1 MTVPARAPGSGAGS
15 DHGPASA
22 AASTDPTSGAPG
34 QPGTAPTAA
43 VTRVPVASS
52 TGTTTGSSGTP
63 TAGAPDEQAS
73 PVALV
78 EPPSDAELVEG
89 ALATWRGALVEA
101 AGGSTLADID
111 LLGEAALDLSA
122 AHPSGMAQLFAG
134 RETRLSNL
142 VREGAALSTARRR
155 ARAVGARAAAYEQ
168 RYGIAPTSLAIGVA
182 TWTER
187 TVAAVA
193 QDDVAALATVTRT
206 SSGDVAPGPDEPATA
221 PRRLRAPVLLR
232 PVALHARGT
241 GESDYEL
248 ALEPSLEVNPV
259 LARALRSRGAL
270 LDPAAVARGAFTAG
284 GFDPRSALQRLA
296 SLGEA
301 VLEDFE
307 LTERVVVGTFV
318 HPGQVL
324 VDDLDN
330 LAASVAHHE
339 LLTALAGVEA
349 DAERLRRPL
358 PALVEGDRDPAHE
371 RGVGDLDPAQQHV
384 LDVVATGTHLFVD
397 SPTGADEAG
406 TIAAI
411 VADAAASGRTVL
423 YVPGHRRAAVALTER
438 LAAQGLHDLLL
449 DIAPEA
455 GWRTAASR
463 RLLGAMTVEAPV
475 VDARGVQGVR
485 ADLVGHREALRG
497 YVTALHT
504 PREPFGVSAYDALQH
519 LARLTS
525 SRPAPRTTVRLA
537 ADVAHALGDDERAR
551 LAGDLRRAGELGAFT
566 VRPGDTPWYGADLRT
581 HADADVARRRLT
593 RLLDDTLPR
602 LAERAAQV
610 DAETGLLPAETVDAW
625 GEQLRMLDG
634 VRASLDVFLPI
645 VFERTAAD
653 LVAATADKQWRA
665 EHGVTMGYWLRRRLR
680 RQARDLVRP
689 GRPVADLHGALV
701 DVQARREVW
710 QAHCPSGGWPRL
722 PEGLEVLE
730 EEYRAVRE
738 DLEALDE
745 VLATTP
751 AGGGLCALPLTA
763 LTERL
768 ERLRVLQD
776 ALETLPDRT
785 GLLHVLRGAGLGALV
800 DDLAQR
806 RVPAAQAPAE
816 LELAWWSTVIEQ
828 ILAQDPALAGYDGE
842 ALGEVAARYAELD
855 RTHVASLAPPVR
867 AAVAAQVAATL
878 RRHREQAEE
887 LFAELVEERSTS
899 LRDTFARYP
908 DVARRLRPVLV
919 ASPMLVPQ
927 VLPAARTVDLVVLG
941 AAAHLPT
948 EVALGAL
955 ARGRQVVVVGDARC
969 ASGSAVRDLAEVL
982 PRATLRADT
991 VARDP
996 YLTAFLSEHGYGD
1009 ALVATPLPTSRP
1021 LVRLDVV
1028 DGTGMPTPA
1037 SGLVETTT
1045 AEVAHVVDLVLEHAV
1060 VRPEESLA
1068 VVTVTPAHAE
1078 AVREAVLDEVRTN
1091 PALGAFF
1098 DPARPEPFVVT
1109 DLTGVAG
1116 LRREA
1121 VIVSLGLGRTP
1132 HRRVLHTFGAVS
1144 GPGGAAL
1151 LLDALGSTRH
1161 RLVVVSCFGAD
1172 DLDPERLRGD
1182 GPRLLRD
1189 LLAFA
1194 AERGTG
1200 ATAPA
1205 SHAVD
1210 PDRLLVD
1217 LAERLWRHG
1226 LVVELDYGVPGGQ
1239 RIPMVVGH
1247 PSLPGRMLVAVLT
1260 DDAAYVAEPS
1270 VRVRERLTADRL
1282 ERLGWR
1288 VVRVWSA
1295 AAFLDPEAEVDR
1307 IRRFVHAAVPAPVE
1321 PRAGTAVIGLP
1332 QEWTDDE
1339 RALGAQAAAAW
1350 RGGRRAR
1357 PAADEP
1363 RDGSTAEQPV
1373 VAAGPAG
1380 SAPDAPTGAAATE
1393 ASTDAAVT
1401 EASTGAAVTEAPTG
1415 AAVTDAPTA
1424 VVSGAATAAE
1434 ADEPVRGRALR
1445 RQERAEARGK
1455 GRAASQAK
1463 RQEKAEQKD
1472 QAEPQAAAQ
1481 ASDPAQGRGAARG
1494 RRGRQSVPALPGLDG
1509 RSTVTPS
1516 WPATG
1521 ALPVVPAPASPSAP
1535 AARPDATDRP
1545 AAGSSA
1551 PEPSPVPTSTSGVP
1565 VVAMDVVVDDRAS
1578 RPLAVVRPEQPALPV
1593 RSLPRPDVRTGL
1605 PIAAYS
1611 DDQLDDLVA
1620 WLRSDGVER
1629 SRDELAAALRDELG
1643 ITRRSYRIDTAVR
1656 GAITRALS

>member
-15 DHGPASA
+15 DLGPAPGTA
-22 AASTDPTSGAPG
+22 DPTS
-34 QPGTAPTAA
+34 T
-43 VTRVPVASS
+43 
-52 TGTTTGSSGTP
+52 TP
-63 TAGAPDEQAS
+63 TARPGAATGAQPAVPGEAAG

-155 ARAVGARAAAYEQ
+155 ARAVGSRAAAYEQ

-187 TVAAVA
+187 TTADVA
-193 QDDVAALATVTRT
+193 QDDVAALATVLATSTR
-206 SSGDVAPGPDEPATA
+206 SGTPADDEPAAA

-232 PVALHARGT
+232 PVALRARGT

-270 LDPAAVARGAFTAG
+270 LDPAAVARGAFTGG
-284 GFDPRSALQRLA
+284 GFDPRAALQRLA

-307 LTERVVVGTFV
+307 LSERVVVGTFV

-324 VDDLDN
+324 VDDLDT
-330 LAASVAHHE
+330 LAAGVAHHE
-339 LLTALAGVEA
+339 VLTALAGVEA
-349 DAERLRRPL
+349 DRERLRAHPL
-358 PALVEGDRDPAHE
+358 PAPAAGDRDPAHE

-384 LDVVATGTHLFVD
+384 LDVVATGAHLFVD
-397 SPTGADEAG
+397 SPTGADDSG
-406 TIAAI
+406 TVAAI
-411 VADAAASGRTVL
+411 VADAAAAGRTVL

-438 LAAQGLHDLLL
+438 LAAHGLHDLLL

-455 GWRTAASR
+455 SWRSAAAR
-463 RLLGAMTVEAPV
+463 RMLGAMTVEPPV
-475 VDARGVQGVR
+475 VDPSGVQALR
-485 ADLVGHREALRG
+485 SDLVGHREALRG
-497 YVTALHT
+497 YVAGLHT

-525 SRPAPRTTVRLA
+525 TRPAPRTTVRLA
-537 ADVAHALGDDERAR
+537 PEVARALDGDQRTR
-551 LAGDLRRAGELGAFT
+551 LAADLRRAGELGAFS

-581 HADADVARRRLT
+581 HADADVARRRLE
-593 RLLDDTLPR
+593 RLLDDALPR
-602 LAERAAQV
+602 LAQRSAQV

-653 LVAATADKQWRA
+653 LVAATATKQWRA
-665 EHGVTMGYWLRRRLR
+665 ERELPMGYWLRRRLR
-680 RQARDLVRP
+680 RQAKDMVRP
-689 GRPVADLHGALV
+689 GRPVADLHSALV
-701 DVQARREVW
+701 EVQARRETW

-722 PEGLEVLE
+722 PEGLETLE

-745 VLATTP
+745 VLAPTP
-751 AGGGLCALPLTA
+751 GGAGLCALPLPA

-768 ERLRVLQD
+768 ERLRGAQD

-785 GLLHVLRGAGLGALV
+785 GLLHRLRAAGLGALV
-800 DDLAQR
+800 DDLAER
-806 RVPAAQAPAE
+806 RVAAAQAPAE

-828 ILAQDPALAGYDGE
+828 ILAEDPALAGYDGE
-842 ALGEVAARYAELD
+842 ALGAMAQRYAELD
-855 RTHVASLAPPVR
+855 RAHVASLAPPVR
-867 AAVAAQVAATL
+867 TAVAAQVAAVL

-887 LFAELVEERSTS
+887 LFAELVEERLTS

-927 VLPAARTVDLVVLG
+927 VLPASRTVDLVVLG

-948 EVALGAL
+948 EVALAAV

-996 YLTAFLSEHGYGD
+996 YLTTFLSEHGYGD

-1028 DGTGMPTPA
+1028 DGTGMPGP
-1037 SGLVETTT
+1037 GGIVETTP
-1045 AEVAHVVDLVLEHAV
+1045 AEVAQAVDLVLEHALS
-1060 VRPEESLA
+1060 RPEESLA

-1091 PALGAFF
+1091 PALAAFF
-1098 DPARPEPFVVT
+1098 DPVRPEPFVVT

-1116 LRREA
+1116 LHRDA
-1121 VIVSLGLGRTP
+1121 VVLTLGLGRTP
-1132 HRRVLHTFGAVS
+1132 HRRVLHTFGVLS
-1144 GPGGAAL
+1144 GPGGDAL

-1161 RLVVVSCFGAD
+1161 RLSVVSCFGAD

-1194 AERGTG
+1194 AERGAG
-1200 ATAPA
+1200 RTAPA

-1260 DDAAYVAEPS
+1260 DDDAYVSEPS

-1282 ERLGWR
+1282 ERLGWT

-1307 IRRFVHAAVPAPVE
+1307 IRRYVHRAVPAPVE
-1321 PRAGTAVIGLP
+1321 PRTGTAVIGLP
-1332 QEWTDDE
+1332 QSWTDDE
-1339 RALGAQAAAAW
+1339 RAPGEAAGAGAEAGAEAGAAVEVAEAGTHDEPE
-1350 RGGRRAR
+1350 RAQGTDDHEVASAGAFAPAR
-1357 PAADEP
+1357 P
-1363 RDGSTAEQPV
+1363 TAPS
-1373 VAAGPAG
+1373 AGDAGPADD
-1380 SAPDAPTGAAATE
+1380 SPDGR
-1393 ASTDAAVT
+1393 AS
-1401 EASTGAAVTEAPTG
+1401 
-1415 AAVTDAPTA
+1415 
-1424 VVSGAATAAE
+1424 
-1434 ADEPVRGRALR
+1434 GRALR
-1445 RQERAEARGK
+1445 RKGRQRKGRGSDERAGT
-1455 GRAASQAK
+1455 GPTAA
-1463 RQEKAEQKD
+1463 KASGPTGPTGT
-1472 QAEPQAAAQ
+1472 AP
-1481 ASDPAQGRGAARG
+1481 
-1494 RRGRQSVPALPGLDG
+1494 
-1509 RSTVTPS
+1509 TPE
-1516 WPATG
+1516 
-1521 ALPVVPAPASPSAP
+1521 VPAPREAAQEP
-1535 AARPDATDRP
+1535 ARP
-1545 AAGSSA
+1545 AATP
-1551 PEPSPVPTSTSGVP
+1551 PEPPAVTGSMVLQGASRSGVAP
-1565 VVAMDVVVDDRAS
+1565 VAMDGVVVDDTRH
-1578 RPLAVVRPEQPALPV
+1578 RPLSVVRPEQPALPV
-1593 RSLPRPDVRTGL
+1593 RTLPRPDVRRGL

-1611 DDQLDDLVA
+1611 DDQLDDLVG
-1620 WLRSDGVER
+1620 WLESDGVQR
-1629 SRDELAAALRDELG
+1629 SRDELAEALRDELG
-1643 ITRRSYRIDTAVR
+1643 VTRRSYRIDTAVR
-1656 GAITRALS
+1656 GAIERALS

>member
-1 MTVPARAPGSGAGS
+1 MTVPARASATGAGS
-15 DHGPASA
+15 DHGPGPDEA
-22 AASTDPTSGAPG
+22 DPT
-34 QPGTAPTAA
+34 T
-43 VTRVPVASS
+43 
-52 TGTTTGSSGTP
+52 TP
-63 TAGAPDEQAS
+63 TAGPASGDASSADEQTGG

-78 EPPSDAELVEG
+78 EPPSDAELVES
-89 ALATWRGALVEA
+89 ALATWRGSLVEA

-142 VREGAALSTARRR
+142 VREGAALSAARRR
-155 ARAVGARAAAYEQ
+155 ARAVGSRAAAYEQ

-187 TVAAVA
+187 TAGQVG
-193 QDDVAALATVTRT
+193 QDDVVALASVTRAQ
-206 SSGDVAPGPDEPATA
+206 SPAASPDQAPAE
-221 PRRLRAPVLLR
+221 PRRLHAPVLLR
-232 PVALHARGT
+232 PVALRARGT

-270 LDPAAVARGAFTAG
+270 LDPAAVARGAFTPG

-301 VLEDFE
+301 VLEDFAM
-307 LTERVVVGTFV
+307 TERVVVGTFV

-330 LAASVAHHE
+330 LAAGAAHHE
-339 LLTALAGVEA
+339 VLTALAGVEA
-349 DAERLRRPL
+349 DLARLHQPL
-358 PALVEGDRDPAHE
+358 PAVVEGDRDPAHE

-384 LDVVATGTHLFVD
+384 LDVVATGSHLFVD
-397 SPTGADEAG
+397 SPTGADESG

-411 VADAAASGRTVL
+411 VADAAAAGRTVL

-438 LAAQGLHDLLL
+438 LAAHGLHDLLL

-455 GWRTAASR
+455 GWRTAATR

-475 VDARGVQGVR
+475 VDVRGVQALR
-485 ADLVGHREALRG
+485 SDLVGHREALRG
-497 YVTALHT
+497 YVTSLHT
-504 PREPFGVSAYDALQH
+504 SREPFGVSAYDALQH

-525 SRPAPRTTVRLA
+525 TRPAPRTSVRLTPDVASALDDATRSRLA
-537 ADVAHALGDDERAR
+537 A
-551 LAGDLRRAGELGAFT
+551 DLRRAGELGAYS

-602 LAERAAQV
+602 LAERSVQV
-610 DAETGLLPAETVDAW
+610 DTETGLLPAETVDAW

-634 VRASLDVFLPI
+634 VRASLDLFLPI

-653 LVAATADKQWRA
+653 LVAATATKQWRA
-665 EHGVTMGYWLRRRLR
+665 EHGVTMGFWLRRRLR
-680 RQARDLVRP
+680 RQARDMVRP
-689 GRPVADLHGALV
+689 GRPVADLHAALV
-701 DVQARREVW
+701 EVQARREIW

-722 PEGLEVLE
+722 PEGLEALE
-730 EEYRAVRE
+730 SEYRGIRE

-751 AGGGLCALPLTA
+751 AGAGLCATPLTA

-768 ERLRVLQD
+768 ARLRGTQD

-785 GLLHVLRGAGLGALV
+785 GLLHGLRAAGLGDLV
-800 DDLAQR
+800 DDLAER
-806 RVPAAQAPAE
+806 RVAPQAAPAE

-842 ALGEVAARYAELD
+842 TLGAMTARYAELD
-855 RTHVASLAPPVR
+855 RAHVASLALPVR
-867 AAVAAQVAATL
+867 SAVAAQVSAVL

-887 LFAELVEERSTS
+887 LFAELVEERITS

-908 DVARRLRPVLV
+908 DVVRRLRPVLV

-927 VLPAARTVDLVVLG
+927 VLPASRTVDLVVLG
-941 AAAHLPT
+941 AAAHLST
-948 EVALGAL
+948 EVALAAI

-969 ASGSAVRDLAEVL
+969 ASGSAVRELAAVL
-982 PRATLRADT
+982 PRATLRADS

-996 YLTAFLSEHGYGD
+996 YLTTFLAEHGYGD

-1021 LVRLDVV
+1021 LVRLEVV
-1028 DGTGMPTPA
+1028 DGTGMPGQT
-1037 SGLVETTT
+1037 SGVVETTT
-1045 AEVAHVVDLVLEHAV
+1045 AEVAHVVDLVLEHV
-1060 VRPEESLA
+1060 LSRPEESLA

-1091 PALGAFF
+1091 PALAAFF

-1116 LRREA
+1116 LHREA
-1121 VIVSLGLGRTP
+1121 VILSLGLGRTP
-1132 HRRVLHTFGAVS
+1132 HRRVLHTFGALS

-1151 LLDALGSTRH
+1151 LLDTLGSTRH

-1172 DLDPERLRGD
+1172 DLDTERLRGD
-1182 GPRLLRD
+1182 GPRLLHD

-1200 ATAPA
+1200 QTAPA

-1226 LVVELDYGVPGGQ
+1226 LIVELDYGVPGGQ

-1260 DDAAYVAEPS
+1260 DDEAYVAEPS

-1282 ERLGWR
+1282 ERLGWT

-1295 AAFLDPEAEVDR
+1295 AAFLDPDAEVDR
-1307 IRRFVHAAVPAPVE
+1307 IRRHVHAAVPAPVE
-1321 PRAGTAVIGLP
+1321 PRTGTAVIGLP
-1332 QEWTDDE
+1332 QSWTDDE
-1339 RALGAQAAAAW
+1339 RALGAERPARAAAQGAGALAAATTDVPADVVGQAVVPAAEIVPAADAVPST
-1350 RGGRRAR
+1350 GGIPATDAVPSVGGVPDLDAVAASEVVRPEQVEGSPTAASAAEAAAVGHAPVGNGRPENEPVEHTAEAE
-1357 PAADEP
+1357 PAADEARGRARRRQGRGRKSRAP
-1363 RDGSTAEQPV
+1363 MPEVTRSTTS
-1373 VAAGPAG
+1373 AAMTTPG
-1380 SAPDAPTGAAATE
+1380 
-1393 ASTDAAVT
+1393 
-1401 EASTGAAVTEAPTG
+1401 
-1415 AAVTDAPTA
+1415 
-1424 VVSGAATAAE
+1424 GAATAPDPTVE
-1434 ADEPVRGRALR
+1434 APPV
-1445 RQERAEARGK
+1445 
-1455 GRAASQAK
+1455 
-1463 RQEKAEQKD
+1463 
-1472 QAEPQAAAQ
+1472 
-1481 ASDPAQGRGAARG
+1481 
-1494 RRGRQSVPALPGLDG
+1494 
-1509 RSTVTPS
+1509 
-1516 WPATG
+1516 
-1521 ALPVVPAPASPSAP
+1521 
-1535 AARPDATDRP
+1535 
-1545 AAGSSA
+1545 
-1551 PEPSPVPTSTSGVP
+1551 
-1565 VVAMDVVVDDRAS
+1565 S
-1578 RPLAVVRPEQPALPV
+1578 RPLAVVRSEQPALPV
-1593 RSLPRPDVRTGL
+1593 RTLPRPDVRRGL

-1620 WLRSDGVER
+1620 WLTSDGVER
-1629 SRDELAAALRDELG
+1629 TRDDLAAELRDELG
-1643 ITRRSYRIDTAVR
+1643 VTRRSYRIDTAVR
-1656 GAITRALS
+1656 AAIARALS

>member
-1 MTVPARAPGSGAGS
+1 MPGTGAGS
-15 DHGPASA
+15 DLGPAPGTA
-22 AASTDPTSGAPG
+22 DPTADTRPATTAEGAGADAASTGAAAGPGGATSADEKP
-34 QPGTAPTAA
+34 
-43 VTRVPVASS
+43 
-52 TGTTTGSSGTP
+52 
-63 TAGAPDEQAS
+63 AG

-78 EPPSDAELVEG
+78 EPPSDAELVES

-155 ARAVGARAAAYEQ
+155 ARAVGSRAAAYEQ

-187 TVAAVA
+187 TTADVA
-193 QDDVAALATVTRT
+193 QDDVAALATATRAT
-206 SSGDVAPGPDEPATA
+206 GPSTDETPEAPPTA

-232 PVALHARGT
+232 PVALRARGT

-270 LDPAAVARGAFTAG
+270 LDPAAVARGAFSGG
-284 GFDPRSALQRLA
+284 GFDPRAALQRLA

-339 LLTALAGVEA
+339 VLTALAGVEA
-349 DAERLRRPL
+349 DRERLRARPL
-358 PALVEGDRDPAHE
+358 PAPVVGDRDPAHE

-384 LDVVATGTHLFVD
+384 LDVVATGAHLFVD
-397 SPTGADEAG
+397 TPTGADESG

-411 VADAAASGRTVL
+411 VADAAAAGRTVL

-438 LAAQGLHDLLL
+438 LASHGLHDLLL

-455 GWRTAASR
+455 SWRSAAAR
-463 RLLGAMTVEAPV
+463 RMLGAMTMEAPV
-475 VDARGVQGVR
+475 VDARGVQALR
-485 ADLVGHREALRG
+485 SELVGHREALRG
-497 YVTALHT
+497 YVAGLHT
-504 PREPFGVSAYDALQH
+504 PREPWGVSAYDALQH

-525 SRPAPRTTVRLA
+525 TRPAPRTTVRLA
-537 ADVAHALGDDERAR
+537 PEVARALDAATRTR
-551 LAGDLRRAGELGAFT
+551 LAADLRRVGELGAFS
-566 VRPGDTPWYGADLRT
+566 VRPTDTPWYGADLRT
-581 HADADVARRRLT
+581 HADADVARRRLA
-593 RLLDDTLPR
+593 RLLDDALPR
-602 LAERAAQV
+602 LQQRSAQV
-610 DAETGLLPAETVDAW
+610 DAETGLVPAETVEAW

-653 LVAATADKQWRA
+653 LVAATATKEWRA
-665 EHGVTMGYWLRRRLR
+665 ERGIEMGFWLRRRLR
-680 RQARDLVRP
+680 RQARDMVRP

-701 DVQARREVW
+701 EVQARRETW

-722 PEGLEVLE
+722 PEGLETLE

-738 DLEALDE
+738 NLEALDE
-745 VLATTP
+745 VLADTP
-751 AGGGLCALPLTA
+751 GGAGLLRLPLPA

-768 ERLRVLQD
+768 ERLRAAQD

-785 GLLHVLRGAGLGALV
+785 GLLHRLRDAGLGPLV
-800 DDLAQR
+800 DDLAER
-806 RVPAAQAPAE
+806 RVPAAQAGAE

-828 ILAQDPALAGYDGE
+828 ILAEDPALAGYDGE
-842 ALGEVAARYAELD
+842 ALGAMTARYAELD
-855 RTHVASLAPPVR
+855 RAHVASLAAPVR
-867 AAVAAQVAATL
+867 SAVAAQVAAVL

-887 LFAELVEERSTS
+887 LFAELVEERLTS

-908 DVARRLRPVLV
+908 EVARRLRPVLV

-927 VLPAARTVDLVVLG
+927 VLPASRTVDLVVIG

-948 EVALGAL
+948 EVALAAI

-969 ASGSAVRDLAEVL
+969 ASGSAVRELAEIL

-996 YLTAFLSEHGYGD
+996 YLTTFLSEHGYGD

-1028 DGTGMPTPA
+1028 DGTGMPAPGGTV
-1037 SGLVETTT
+1037 VETTA
-1045 AEVAHVVDLVLEHAV
+1045 AEVAHTVDLVLEHALS
-1060 VRPEESLA
+1060 RPEESLA
-1068 VVTVTPAHAE
+1068 VVSVTPAHAE
-1078 AVREAVLDEVRTN
+1078 AVREAVLDEVRTS
-1091 PALGAFF
+1091 PALAAFF

-1116 LRREA
+1116 LHRDA
-1121 VIVSLGLGRTP
+1121 VVLSLGLGRTP
-1132 HRRVLHTFGAVS
+1132 HRRVLHTFGVLS
-1144 GPGGAAL
+1144 GPGGHAL

-1161 RLVVVSCFGAD
+1161 RLHVVSCFGAD
-1172 DLDPERLRGD
+1172 DLDPDRLRGD

-1194 AERGTG
+1194 AERGAG
-1200 ATAPA
+1200 STAPA

-1260 DDAAYVAEPS
+1260 DDAAYVGEPS

-1282 ERLGWR
+1282 ERLGWT

-1307 IRRFVHAAVPAPVE
+1307 IRRHVHRAVPAPVE
-1321 PRAGTAVIGLP
+1321 PRTGTAVIGLP

-1339 RALGAQAAAAW
+1339 RPAVPAA
-1350 RGGRRAR
+1350 GRRAAER
-1357 PAADEP
+1357 PVEAPTSARPVTGAVPVVAPATGAVPVVPATGAVPAVPATGAVPAVPATGAVPVAPATGAVPVVPATGAVPVVPAAGADP
-1363 RDGSTAEQPV
+1363 VTPTTGAVPASPATGAVPVTPTGAVPTTAAPQPVAEQPT
-1373 VAAGPAG
+1373 PA
-1380 SAPDAPTGAAATE
+1380 SDAPAPDAPAE
-1393 ASTDAAVT
+1393 
-1401 EASTGAAVTEAPTG
+1401 P
-1415 AAVTDAPTA
+1415 
-1424 VVSGAATAAE
+1424 TAAE
-1434 ADEPVRGRALR
+1434 PKGDEP
-1445 RQERAEARGK
+1445 K
-1455 GRAASQAK
+1455 GRAARRK
-1463 RQEKAEQKD
+1463 GRQRKGRTSIPPIEPPAPRRSPASSPVPA
-1472 QAEPQAAAQ
+1472 AEPA
-1481 ASDPAQGRGAARG
+1481 
-1494 RRGRQSVPALPGLDG
+1494 
-1509 RSTVTPS
+1509 
-1516 WPATG
+1516 PATG
-1521 ALPVVPAPASPSAP
+1521 TVRAAEPPAVTGAMVAQGPRVAP
-1535 AARPDATDRP
+1535 
-1545 AAGSSA
+1545 
-1551 PEPSPVPTSTSGVP
+1551 
-1565 VVAMDVVVDDRAS
+1565 VAMDGVVVDDA
-1578 RPLAVVRPEQPALPV
+1578 RPLTVVRAEQPALPL
-1593 RSLPRPDVRTGL
+1593 RTRPRPDVRRGL

-1611 DDQLDDLVA
+1611 DDQLDDLVG
-1620 WLRSDGVER
+1620 WLLSDGVER
-1629 SRDELAAALRDELG
+1629 SRDDLAAALRDELG
-1643 ITRRSYRIDTAVR
+1643 ITRRSYRIDTAIR
-1656 GAITRALS
+1656 GAIERALS